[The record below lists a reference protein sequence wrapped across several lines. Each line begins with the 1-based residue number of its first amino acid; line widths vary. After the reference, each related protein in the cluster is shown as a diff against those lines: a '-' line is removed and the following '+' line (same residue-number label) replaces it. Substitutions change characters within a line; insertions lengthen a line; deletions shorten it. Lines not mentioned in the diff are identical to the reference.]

1 MTEMSFNA
9 NAPKLTEEQKFEVL
23 CQWYEAKNALQA
35 AQAKERLLRDQVFSE
50 YFVDPKEGTNN
61 FKLPTGDVLTAVY
74 PMNRKIDKAVLNGL
88 GEELRNMRVNV
99 DEIVEYKPDLRIA
112 NYRKLTDEQRL
123 VLDQCITMTPGS
135 PQISIKVKS

>member
-1 MTEMSFNA
+1 MSFNA
-9 NAPKLTEEQKFEVL
+9 NVPKLTEEQKFAVL

-61 FKLPTGDVLTAVY
+61 VKLATGDVLTAVY
-74 PMNRKIDKAVLNGL
+74 PMNRKIDKAILNGL
-88 GEELRNMRVNV
+88 GEALRDNLINI
-99 DEIVEYKPDLRIA
+99 DEVVEYKPELRVT